1 LLVGN
6 VLVEPYYYS
15 YSTSNAHCGFT
26 TQMRPTLYLATT
38 KIGGNFK
45 WRNNQFRF
53 VTLSKQKFF
62 GFKEVEALGAKVNM
76 AEPEKT

>member
-1 LLVGN
+1 
-6 VLVEPYYYS
+6 
-15 YSTSNAHCGFT
+15 
-26 TQMRPTLYLATT
+26 MRPTLYLATT